1 MKRIATEKAKETAAM
16 TVTYGIPGTTTVFKL
31 GDVACHTY
39 KDNDTV
45 VYLPTFVMKKL
56 IEIITRSEEDYK
68 DKIRSINDLLK
79 IVGINKH
86 VRHDLERQL
95 IKTWGGHE
103 HTAYLRRY
111 FI

>member
-1 MKRIATEKAKETAAM
+1 MKKMITEKATESTM
-16 TVTYGIPGTTTVFKL
+16 VTFGIPGTTIMFKL
-31 GDVACHTY
+31 GSVPCHTY

-79 IVGINKH
+79 MVGINKH

-95 IKTWGGHE
+95 IKSWGNHK
-103 HTAYLRRY
+103 HAHLRRY